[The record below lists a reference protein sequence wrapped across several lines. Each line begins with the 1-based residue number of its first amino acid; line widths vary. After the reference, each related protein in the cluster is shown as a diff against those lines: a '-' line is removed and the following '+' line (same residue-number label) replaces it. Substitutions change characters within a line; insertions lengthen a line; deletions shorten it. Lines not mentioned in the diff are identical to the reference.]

1 MRIVSVMF
9 ALLMFTAVSTAQ
21 APAAKVESNLGQVM
35 RGILFPNSNII
46 FDAQNEDPA
55 APKKDAEA
63 KYGNVYGG
71 WMAVENAALALSESA
86 NLLMIPNR
94 LCMNGKP
101 VPLNRPDWVKFVA
114 GLRDAG
120 QVAYKA
126 AQSKNQDN
134 IVDASGVVTEAC
146 AACHDVYRE
155 KPNLANRCT
164 P

>member
-71 WMAVENAALALSESA
+71 WMAV
-86 NLLMIPNR
+86 
-94 LCMNGKP
+94 
-101 VPLNRPDWVKFVA
+101 
-114 GLRDAG
+114 
-120 QVAYKA
+120 
-126 AQSKNQDN
+126 
-134 IVDASGVVTEAC
+134 
-146 AACHDVYRE
+146 
-155 KPNLANRCT
+155 
-164 P
+164 